1 MSKIITK
8 EIIEKILEQ
17 IPDPEIPVI
26 SIVDLGIVRDI
37 ILHDHKVIVNITPT
51 YSGCPAMMAIQNDIV
66 SKLKEEGIEEVEVRL
81 VFDEVWTTDWINEAA
96 KERLRVYGIA
106 PPEKSSPDK
115 SLITG
120 RPRVVNCPR
129 CGSSNTSVVSQFG
142 STACK
147 ALYRCE
153 DCREPFD
160 YFKCH

>member
-1 MSKIITK
+1 MSKIITR

-37 ILHDHKVIVNITPT
+37 ILDGQKVIVNITPT

-66 SKLKEEGIEEVEVRL
+66 SRLKEEGIDEVEVRL
-81 VFDEVWTTDWINEAA
+81 VFDEVWTTDWIHEEA

-106 PPEKSSPDK
+106 PPEKSSQDK

-120 RPRVVNCPR
+120 KPRIVNCPR

>member
-26 SIVDLGIVRDI
+26 SIVDLGIVRDFI
-37 ILHDHKVIVNITPT
+37 FDDHKVIVNITPT

-106 PPEKSSPDK
+106 PPEKSSQDK

-120 RPRVVNCPR
+120 KPRIVNCPR